1 MSAESVKL
9 VILDVDGV
17 LTDGGITLDSQGQEL
32 KRFNVYDGTGI
43 KYLQR
48 SGITI
53 AIISGRYSEPTAI
66 RAKQLDIGIVHQRSL
81 DKLETFQEIL
91 HKTGVREEETA
102 YMGDD
107 LIDLPVLRRVGFPIA
122 PANARP
128 EVKQVATLV
137 TKTPGGSGAVREAAE
152 HILRAQGRWASLV
165 ERYLR

>member
-1 MSAESVKL
+1 MSAENVKL

-17 LTDGGITLDSQGQEL
+17 LTDGGIILDGHGSET

-48 SGITI
+48 CGIQI
-53 AIISGRYSEPTAI
+53 ALISGRYSEPTTV
-66 RAKQLDIGIVHQRSL
+66 RARQLGIEVVFQKSL
-81 DKLETFQEIL
+81 DKLETLQDV
-91 HKTGVREEETA
+91 KQQVGVRDEEIA

-107 LIDLPVLRRVGFPIA
+107 LIDLPVMRRIGFPMA

-128 EVKQVATLV
+128 ETKQVAMLV
-137 TKTPGGSGAVREAAE
+137 TKAQGGHGAVREAAE
-152 HILRAQGRWASLV
+152 HILKAQGRWARLV

>member
-17 LTDGGITLDSQGQEL
+17 LTDGGIYLDAQGQEF

-66 RAKQLDIGIVHQRSL
+66 RAKQLDINIVHQKSL
-81 DKLETFQEIL
+81 NKLETLQEIL
-91 HKTGVREEETA
+91 HKTGVREEEVA
-102 YMGDD
+102 YIGDD

-128 EVKQVATLV
+128 EVKQVAMLV
-137 TKTPGGSGAVREAAE
+137 TKAAGGSGAVREAAE
-152 HILRAQGRWASLV
+152 HILRAQGRWAGLV